1 MLTDLLTSNTIQI
14 NEGSDLSWEDAI
26 RLSAKPLE
34 SSGFINQSYVDE
46 MVSIVKS
53 KGPYFNIGPEIAL
66 AHARPEAGA
75 NKISLSLLKTDHEI
89 SLVDETHPIKLW
101 FVLSA
106 TDNNSHLELI
116 QELMTLLMDKQKVQ
130 QMCDSKSVEE
140 LKSIV
145 NV

>member
-1 MLTDLLTSNTIQI
+1 
-14 NEGSDLSWEDAI
+14 
-26 RLSAKPLE
+26 LE